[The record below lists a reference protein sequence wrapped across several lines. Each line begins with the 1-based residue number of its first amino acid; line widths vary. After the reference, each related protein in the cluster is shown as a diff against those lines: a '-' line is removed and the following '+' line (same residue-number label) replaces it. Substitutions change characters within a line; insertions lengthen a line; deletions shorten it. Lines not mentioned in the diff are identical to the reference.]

1 MAVDDA
7 YKVGAGGR
15 NWPMSPRAI
24 AVSGILLAVA
34 AGYYVFY
41 KDKRNTRDMRTIVGN
56 GVTTH
61 DPPSDVR
68 AGSEHI
74 RLA

>member
-7 YKVGAGGR
+7 YKARAGGR
-15 NWPMSPRAI
+15 NWPMSPRAM
-24 AVSGILLAVA
+24 VVGRILLAVA

-41 KDKRNTRDMRTIVGN
+41 KDKRNTRDARTIAGN

-68 AGSEHI
+68 A
-74 RLA
+74 RK